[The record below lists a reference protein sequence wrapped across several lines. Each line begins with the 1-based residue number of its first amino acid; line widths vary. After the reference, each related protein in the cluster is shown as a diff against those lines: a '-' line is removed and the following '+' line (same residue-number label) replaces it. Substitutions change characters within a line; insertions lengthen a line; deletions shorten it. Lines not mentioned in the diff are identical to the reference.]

1 MTPKDYVLRVEEL
14 VIEAQYDEE
23 ARVWVA
29 VNDEL
34 GLAIEAET
42 LDVLTYKL
50 QQMVPEL
57 ATLNHLDISRPVTFT
72 LRSVRRATA
81 FA

>member
-1 MTPKDYVLRVEEL
+1 MPVKDLIV
-14 VIEAQYDEE
+14 EAQYDEE

-29 VNDEL
+29 INDDL
-34 GLAIEAET
+34 GLVTEAET

-50 QQMVPEL
+50 QEMVPEL
-57 ATLNHLDISRPVTFT
+57 ATLNNLDVPRPVSFT
-72 LRSVRRATA
+72 LRSVRRTTA

>member
-1 MTPKDYVLRVEEL
+1 MDYVVGVKNL

-29 VNDEL
+29 VNEEL
-34 GLAIEAET
+34 GLATEAET

-50 QQMVPEL
+50 QEMVPEL
-57 ATLNHLDISRPVTFT
+57 ATLNNLEVSRPVSFT